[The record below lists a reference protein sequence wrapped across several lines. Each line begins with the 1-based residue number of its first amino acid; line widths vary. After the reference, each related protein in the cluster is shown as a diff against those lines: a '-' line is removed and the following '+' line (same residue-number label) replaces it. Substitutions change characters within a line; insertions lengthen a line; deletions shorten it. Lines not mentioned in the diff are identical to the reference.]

1 MVRLFNKNNFATAAA
16 SAEVYTLV
24 SDFLLVL
31 LFYCFT
37 DGEDSCFADGKNQY
51 YKHPCDADL
60 FFSSEVNC
68 SFSF

>member
-1 MVRLFNKNNFATAAA
+1 MVRLFNNNNFATAAA
-16 SAEVYTLV
+16 SAEVCTLV
-24 SDFLLVL
+24 SVFLVL

-37 DGEDSCFADGKNQY
+37 DSEDSCFAAGKNQY